1 MHLHEHLLTED
12 SQTKECVHYGNTFP
26 REMYTTGDDSL
37 SENKWKSLWKY
48 KILKV
53 TQQVEIFCYKLLG
66 YQ

>member
-37 SENKWKSLWKY
+37 SENK
-48 KILKV
+48 
-53 TQQVEIFCYKLLG
+53 
-66 YQ
+66 